1 MLLLITGSAGFIGFH
16 LSKAL
21 LEKGY
26 HVIGI
31 DNYSDYYDTQLKND
45 RVNQLNKLKN
55 FEFIEIDITSK
66 SSLEKIFIKYKPNK
80 VINLAAQPGV
90 QYSIENPYEY
100 MNSNLV
106 GFLNIIEMCRH
117 FEVNGFIYASSS
129 SVYGNTNTP
138 FNVEDKTDSPIS
150 FYGATKK
157 ANELIAHSY
166 SSLYDLNTTGLRYFT
181 VYGPW
186 YRPDMAINI
195 FTEKI
200 INQEKITIYNE
211 GNLKRDFTYIDD
223 IIEGTISSI
232 EKNFKYEIFNL
243 GNNKKEKILDVIK
256 IIESELDKNAIIE
269 FEPIK
274 KGDMLESW
282 ANIDYSKKKLNYNP
296 KTSINK
302 GIPKFIK
309 WYRDYYDK

>member
-117 FEVNGFIYASSS
+117 FEVDGFIYASSS
-129 SVYGNTNTP
+129 SVYGNRNIP

-200 INQEKITIYNE
+200 INQEKITIYNK
-211 GNLKRDFTYIDD
+211 GKLKRDFTYIDD

-274 KGDMLESW
+274 KGDMPESW

-296 KTSINK
+296 KTSIK
-302 GIPKFIK
+302 TGIPKFIK